1 MTRFRFKDL
10 NQNDDPKNDLIEAML
25 ACEKETVEVCWWIN
39 RGISFI

>member
-1 MTRFRFKDL
+1 L

-25 ACEKETVEVCWWIN
+25 ASKKETEEVCWWIN